1 MGFMLVRG
9 VRGRVGE
16 IRASPER
23 LLALRANTAGAIGKM
38 WGKIGPDGEGDRNA
52 EIIYYKCSN
61 DSGLGFLFHQL
72 QRQRGPAAR
81 APR

>member
-23 LLALRANTAGAIGKM
+23 LLALRANTTTLERIKV
-38 WGKIGPDGEGDRNA
+38 
-52 EIIYYKCSN
+52 
-61 DSGLGFLFHQL
+61 
-72 QRQRGPAAR
+72 
-81 APR
+81 